1 MTVHVVVLALMAS
14 AFTATASVAQRS
26 AAASAPE
33 KSSFNIQLIGY
44 LLPVWFVGIAS
55 VILGFALPDPG
66 PSRGHAFGGCA
77 WLEGVLGR
85 PGSA

>member
-33 KSSFNIQLIGY
+33 KFSFKIHLIGY
-44 LLPVWFVGIAS
+44 LLPVWFAGIPSMILDFVFQILALRVATLS
-55 VILGFALPDPG
+55 VVQPA
-66 PSRGHAFGGCA
+66 RA
-77 WLEGVLGR
+77 
-85 PGSA
+85 